1 MRFRLV
7 LFVSALA
14 AVTGAGTA
22 QAAPGDRAI
31 SDPTPGEFRLD
42 PHSLEP
48 GCFSPRFVPSN
59 IDLSSFDLDVVA
71 NEELR
76 VANYSGLQYFSY
88 NIDQILV
95 PAHGGG
101 YQVYNSFNRHGDDIA
116 PGEQEGEM
124 FAPGDGAIENDDVIL
139 CVSDET
145 APQNE
150 PYQQEAGGLVSAKNR
165 PIIAPKVTALGVSA
179 VEPLNTYKVGF
190 GYDVE
195 SWYTMPTFDGHG
207 FFDAVTDPEASFFG
221 SDGLPNVVRLRAR
234 LDDLPYDARRVN
246 DVDKAGES
254 WTHGDAS
261 DGQDIY
267 LRRSGDDTAWTDSN
281 GNGLLT
287 TLTQGDLPIQW
298 SLRPSLAAPSSFR
311 EAQLTDDDLRAWNA
325 AWQAYYR
332 GTGPKPTMM
341 LPPGTNS
348 PTPDTTVIVNLPE
361 TNPSG
366 PAPQQPAAVTHVTNT
381 TNTTVNAGCVSNRVI
396 KMKFGKKV
404 RKASVRVGNR
414 VVRAHRHGGKLR
426 ARVSLKGMKGQPGD
440 YVTTVVKTK
449 KAHRKASER
458 VRMFKLC

>member
-14 AVTGAGTA
+14 ALTGAGTA
-22 QAAPGDRAI
+22 QAAHGDRAI
-31 SDPTPGEFRLD
+31 SDPAPGEFRLD
-42 PHSLEP
+42 PYTLEP

-59 IDLSSFDLDVVA
+59 IDLSSFDLDVLP

-76 VANYSGLQYFSY
+76 VANHSGSQLFSY
-88 NIDQILV
+88 NIDEILV
-95 PAHGGG
+95 PADGGG
-101 YQVYNSFNRHGDDIA
+101 YRVYDQFNRHGADIA
-116 PGEQEGEM
+116 PGEEEGEM
-124 FAPGDGAIENDDVIL
+124 FAPGSGAIENDDVIL

-150 PYQQEAGGLVSAKNR
+150 PYHQEAGDLVSAKNR
-165 PIIAPKVTALGVSA
+165 PVIAPKVTALGVSA
-179 VEPLNTYKVGF
+179 IEPLNTYKVGF
-190 GYDVE
+190 GYAVE

-207 FFDAVTDPEASFFG
+207 LFPAVTDPEAGFFG
-221 SDGLPNVVRLRAR
+221 PDGLPNVVRLRAR

-254 WTHGDAS
+254 WTHGDTD

-267 LRRSGDDTAWTDSN
+267 LRRSGDNTAWTDSN

-298 SLRPSLAAPSSFR
+298 SLRPSLAGPGSLR
-311 EAQLTDDDLRAWNA
+311 EAELTDDQLRQWNA
-325 AWQAYYR
+325 DWQAYYR
-332 GTGPKPTMM
+332 GQGPKPTMM

-361 TNPSG
+361 SNPSG
-366 PAPQQPAAVTHVTNT
+366 PAPQQPVAVTHVSNT
-381 TNTTVNAGCVSNRVI
+381 TTVNPGCVSNRVI
-396 KMKFGKKV
+396 NIRFGKKV
-404 RKASVRVGNR
+404 KKASVRVGNR
-414 VVRAHRHGGKLR
+414 VIRAHHSGGRLR
-426 ARVSLKGMKGQPGD
+426 ARVSLKGMQGQPGD

-449 KAHRKASER
+449 TAHQKANER
-458 VRMFKLC
+458 VRLFKLC